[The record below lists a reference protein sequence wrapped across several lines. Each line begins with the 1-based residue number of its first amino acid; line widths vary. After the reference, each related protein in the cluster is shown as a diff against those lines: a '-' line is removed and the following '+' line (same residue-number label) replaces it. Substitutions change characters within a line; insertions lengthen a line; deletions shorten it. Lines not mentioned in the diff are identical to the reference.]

1 MWRIYF
7 IWSRIGVYFSN
18 REGNLISTCH
28 IKPFKNLLH
37 AVSRW
42 RKRLSTHTKTTDA
55 EKEKSYRKW
64 VRSRF
69 GSRGSDARANVSV
82 LLAVAQQQQQTFP
95 TQSSN
100 RVGLFRQA
108 GWRKASDQVCWGRFL
123 PGRSEEFSW
132 RSYRAWTRLLGLNS
146 GSVKSDRAGRRSVN
160 TRRECKCAVGRFC
173 SAHTAKIEFSSFAV
187 FMIIQVQTK

>member
-1 MWRIYF
+1 MCSRSCPEADVEASRCCWLISCSYMVNLHFCQGLHLTIITAQLMRRIYF

-100 RVGLFRQA
+100 RFGLFRQA
-108 GWRKASDQVCWGRFL
+108 GWRKASDRVCWGRFL
-123 PGRSEEFSW
+123 PGRSEQM
-132 RSYRAWTRLLGLNS
+132 
-146 GSVKSDRAGRRSVN
+146 SVA
-160 TRRECKCAVGRFC
+160 
-173 SAHTAKIEFSSFAV
+173 
-187 FMIIQVQTK
+187 